1 MSSVELD
8 PEDLTKALR
17 LLHSRTPES
26 SDELKRMLDT
36 YCNKPVKDV
45 SLFTWVLFRFLMKRV
60 ILETK
65 GFSECHLGTQQ
76 FESRN

>member
-45 SLFTWVLFRFLMKRV
+45 SLFICFLLSSFNKTLNLLFRNKEIFRM
-60 ILETK
+60 
-65 GFSECHLGTQQ
+65 S
-76 FESRN
+76 SRQ